1 MLIYKNN
8 KQAVFG
14 AAISIAALFV
24 IFLNSIQVKQEKVQH
39 YSFPEYNISAKAPI
53 QYYSFP
59 ERQIYPHN

>member
-8 KQAVFG
+8 KQAILC
-14 AAISIAALFV
+14 AAFSIGALFV
-24 IFLNSIQVKQEKVQH
+24 IFLNSIHIKEEKVQH